1 MARKPYSYSIWLV
14 PDGHVYDR
22 LQAITDMLST
32 KYKSPPIKPHVTL
45 AGGFTGDIEE
55 AVYKAEGLAK
65 KLKPFDVELT
75 SVDCR
80 DEFFRSLYI
89 LAAKTP
95 ELMQAYETAIK
106 QFGMPQTPDL
116 ILHMSLIYGDFSD
129 DVKEKI
135 IGEIG
140 KDFNL
145 SFRASKIHFVVNDE
159 RQFKWPE
166 VAVFPLK

>member
-1 MARKPYSYSIWLV
+1 MARKPFSFSIWLV

-22 LQAITDMLST
+22 LQAIIDMLST
-32 KYKSPPIKPHVTL
+32 EYKSPPIRPHVTL

-55 AVYKAEGLAK
+55 TVHKAEGLAK

-95 ELMQAYETAIK
+95 DLMQAHETARK

-129 DVKEKI
+129 DLKEKI
-135 IGEIG
+135 ISEIG

-145 SFRASKIHFVVNDE
+145 SFRASEIHLVVNNE
-159 RQFKWPE
+159 HQLRWPE
-166 VAVFPLK
+166 VAMFPLE